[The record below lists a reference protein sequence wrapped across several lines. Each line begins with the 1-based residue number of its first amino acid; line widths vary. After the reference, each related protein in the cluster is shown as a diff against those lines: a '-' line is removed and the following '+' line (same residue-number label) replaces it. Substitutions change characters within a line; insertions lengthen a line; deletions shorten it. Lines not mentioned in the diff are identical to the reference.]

1 MTWGPRVEISPCSPK
16 GTSFP
21 SSSKIATS
29 VNGNGIPMV
38 PLNSVDAGGF
48 AVATGEVSDKP

>member
-1 MTWGPRVEISPCSPK
+1 MEISPCSPK
-16 GTSFP
+16 GNSLP

-29 VNGNGIPMV
+29 VKGNGIPIV
-38 PLNSVDAGGF
+38 PLNSVEAGGF